1 MKLTLNGIFS
11 HQTKV
16 KFLVLPAVVLL
27 SGVVPS
33 VGAQELPHQ
42 SSNDLYYPTNSQRF
56 FEEGKSKF
64 EEEIQ
69 NLIEKQPASPD
80 SLLQIHE
87 DLLKQRKLPGCAR
100 DFRLKLL
107 DKTCQDRGKS

>member
-1 MKLTLNGIFS
+1 MI
-11 HQTKV
+11 
-16 KFLVLPAVVLL
+16 
-27 SGVVPS
+27 
-33 VGAQELPHQ
+33 
-42 SSNDLYYPTNSQRF
+42 YRF

-69 NLIEKQPASPD
+69 NLIKKQPSSPD
-80 SLLQIHE
+80 SLLQIDE
-87 DLLKQRKLPGCAR
+87 DLLKQRKLSGCTR